1 MSNNLLVV
9 PVSPKLCIRVQGGN
23 HQRKITFEPRLNH
36 KPMGGGFRRK
46 ACGQVGCVVE
56 EAVCGGRRL
65 ERRRQSSRAKD
76 LASVEDAV
84 ITNRIDRQLINSS
97 FGAAIVQCLC
107 CYALVLFPR
116 KNGASECKEKSSWIS
131 IWNKRLRETRRTHS
145 SSHDSRRLR
154 LSSVAN
160 SFHVL
165 LNSGYMIACH
175 EFYSLMPTL
184 IPDKAHYLIEL
195 QPSILNLRNAVDM
208 STKGRL

>member
-1 MSNNLLVV
+1 MKHNNQSNGSGFCSCLNRILLYKLQRDSYSEHKVKPRNISLSRIMSNNLLVV
-9 PVSPKLCIRVQGGN
+9 PVSPELCIRVQGGN

-116 KNGASECKEKSSWIS
+116 KNGASEYKEKSSWIS
-131 IWNKRLRETRRTHS
+131 I
-145 SSHDSRRLR
+145 
-154 LSSVAN
+154 
-160 SFHVL
+160 
-165 LNSGYMIACH
+165 
-175 EFYSLMPTL
+175 
-184 IPDKAHYLIEL
+184 
-195 QPSILNLRNAVDM
+195 
-208 STKGRL
+208 